1 VLEAIVSAA
10 LHAVVASL
18 VVGVV
23 LGAIVFVLVRFLALS
38 AAARHALWTIAL
50 VATALVPLA
59 AFAVSASRAS
69 VGTTIER
76 PAASTIAAT
85 LPAARSD
92 VSGGRASRPE
102 THVDGSSRTQRHEPS
117 TPPAGT
123 LPDLRLNHT
132 IALAIVAAWALGAAI
147 GFGGLVASLLRVR
160 GLKRRSSPL
169 DGALADDL
177 PWLTESGNAEREIYL
192 RLSYEIETPVA
203 IGFRRPVILIPTEL
217 TTASGLGAIE
227 TLVMHENAHLQRYD
241 DWTNLLQRAIER
253 LFWFNP
259 LVWIVGRRI
268 ALEREIASDEAV
280 VARTGQPKEYATSL
294 WRLAREM
301 RMPEHAVV
309 APGALLTRK
318 QISIRIETLLSGRTP
333 IPALGP
339 LAALAIV
346 GAAVLSIVAAASSA
360 PALQLPA
367 TPAVVA
373 QASAAPESPAPL
385 VQPPQPSASDVARMI
400 MKASPRPDTRTKI
413 HSLKPFFQVIPAA
426 PASLTAP
433 PVIYGTE
440 PATRPTAPGVA
451 AAPAPQASAHV
462 RVVVNVS
469 GDDSVTVDTDS
480 IKRHISDLVDST
492 LASIPPA
499 TPRTVAQANEEREL
513 ADKTDFPMIVQ
524 TLRNCT
530 DCNLSGRNLRGID
543 LRGIQVVGANFADA
557 DLRDARLDGVT
568 FTGVNLSGAKLDGA
582 SLVNARFVGVNIN
595 DVSLRGA
602 RLTGFHAIGSSFAGM
617 DLRGLD
623 VRTMLESCVGCNLS
637 DANLAGDDLHG
648 IRLTFANLSGTN
660 LHNVNFSGAQL
671 GGTNF
676 AGANASGATFANAS
690 LTGCNFSGAN
700 IQGTLFTGAHL
711 DGVNLGAD

>member
-1 VLEAIVSAA
+1 

-18 VVGVV
+18 VAGAV
-23 LGAIVFVLVRFLALS
+23 LGAIVLALVRFLALS

-59 AFAVSASRAS
+59 AFGVSASRAS
-69 VGTTIER
+69 AEIAGPTNAGVSLVSAVTA
-76 PAASTIAAT
+76 PAV
-85 LPAARSD
+85 PSD

-102 THVDGSSRTQRHEPS
+102 THADGSRRTSRHEPS
-117 TPPAGT
+117 ATPALT
-123 LPDLRLNHT
+123 LPGVHLSRT
-132 IALAIVAAWALGAAI
+132 IALGIVTVWALGAAI

-169 DGALADDL
+169 DGTLADDL
-177 PWLTESGNAEREIYL
+177 PWLTEGGNAEREVYL
-192 RLSYEIETPVA
+192 RLSYETETPVA

-217 TTASGLGAIE
+217 ATANGLGGIE

-241 DWTNLLQRAIER
+241 DWTNLLQRTIER

-318 QISIRIETLLSGRTP
+318 QISIRIETLLSGRTA

-360 PALQLPA
+360 PALQLPGPNLVSLA
-367 TPAVVA
+367 
-373 QASAAPESPAPL
+373 SPAPT
-385 VQPPQPSASDVARMI
+385 ASDFV
-400 MKASPRPDTRTKI
+400 RTI
-413 HSLKPFFQVIPAA
+413 VSPAA
-426 PASLTAP
+426 PPSPPAPVVSHAEPPSRPAAP
-433 PVIYGTE
+433 P
-440 PATRPTAPGVA
+440 VA
-451 AAPAPQASAHV
+451 AAPAPRVSAHV
-462 RVVVNVS
+462 RVLVNVS
-469 GDDSVTVDTDS
+469 GDDSVKVDTES
-480 IKRHISDLVDST
+480 IRERIGDLVD
-492 LASIPPA
+492 ASLERLPSA
-499 TPRTVAQANEEREL
+499 MPRVVAHANEQRAVDKATALSTIAQIL
-513 ADKTDFPMIVQ
+513 AQCAGCDM
-524 TLRNCT
+524 
-530 DCNLSGRNLRGID
+530 SGRDLRGID
-543 LRGIQVVGANFADA
+543 LRGANLDGTNFENS

-568 FTGVNLSGAKLDGA
+568 FSGVNLSGAKLDGS
-582 SLVNARFVGVNIN
+582 SLVNARFIGVNID

-602 RLTGFHAIGSSFAGM
+602 KMTGLRVIGSSFSDM

-623 VRTMLESCVGCNLS
+623 VRTMLDGCVGCNLS

-648 IRLTFANLSGTN
+648 IRLTGANFAGADLR
-660 LHNVNFSGAQL
+660 NVNFSGSRL
-671 GGTNF
+671 DGTNF
-676 AGANASGATFANAS
+676 ADANASGASFIRAS
-690 LTGCNFSGAN
+690 LSGCNFSGA
-700 IQGTLFTGAHL
+700 ILQGTQFLGAHL
-711 DGVNLGAD
+711 DGANLNTN